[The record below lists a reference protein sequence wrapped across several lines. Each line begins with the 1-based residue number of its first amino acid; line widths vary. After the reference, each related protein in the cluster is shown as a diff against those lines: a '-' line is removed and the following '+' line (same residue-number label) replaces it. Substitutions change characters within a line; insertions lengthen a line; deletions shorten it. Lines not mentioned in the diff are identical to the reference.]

1 MSIYD
6 DILEGDEEFENRMN
20 ESYNKRD
27 EGAKYGDYFKEL
39 PFPKWKRTND
49 IHTIDILPWAAG
61 NNYPGKPEGSLQY
74 VLIVWVHQRI
84 GYKQQSYICPQMNYG
99 KPCPICEKID
109 KLTQM
114 DGYDAQLVKEI
125 SPKKRCVYYILSW
138 GTQKDARAGVQIWES
153 SHWHSEKAIIQAA
166 RTSSRGGMVKFYHP
180 LNGKTL
186 RFDGEGKGI
195 ENSPITFLPRED
207 EATGEPYQIDRE
219 TIESLEPLDSFIDIL
234 SYEELSEVTIGA
246 AKPSKS
252 DNNENQDDEAE
263 DNDNGYSGRTG
274 RTARGTSQRSTS
286 SRPNQGADRGVVTS
300 RGRAPMRD
308 ESEPEQEDEERSARG
323 GRVSTGRSQLPQRSS
338 RGGQLGRRPT
348 NSDVVYNDLD
358 DDIPF

>member
-6 DILEGDEEFENRMN
+6 DILDGDEEFENRMN

-61 NNYPGKPEGSLQY
+61 KNYPGKPEGSLQY

-84 GYKQQSYICPQMNYG
+84 GYKQQSYACPQMNYG

-114 DGYDAQLVKEI
+114 DGYDAQLVKDI

-153 SHWHSEKAIIQAA
+153 SHWHSEKAIIKAA

-180 LNGKTL
+180 LKGKTL

-195 ENSPITFLPRED
+195 DSSPITFLPRED
-207 EATGEPYQIDRE
+207 EATGEPYEIDRE

-246 AKPSKS
+246 AKPNKS
-252 DNNENQDDEAE
+252 NEDQEGEVGDNE
-263 DNDNGYSGRTG
+263 DAYSGRTG
-274 RTARGTSQRSTS
+274 RTTRGTSQRSTS
-286 SRPNQGADRGVVTS
+286 SRPTQGADRGGVTR
-300 RGRAPMRD
+300 RGRATMSD
-308 ESEPEQEDEERSARG
+308 EREPEQDVEERSARG
-323 GRVSTGRSQLPQRSS
+323 GRVSNERAQSTQRAV
-338 RGGQLGRRPT
+338 RGGQLRRPPVR
-348 NSDVVYNDLD
+348 SDVVHDDLD

>member
-6 DILEGDEEFENRMN
+6 DILKGDEELENRMN

-27 EGAKYGDYFKEL
+27 EGGKYGDYFREL

-61 NNYPGKPEGSLQY
+61 KDYPGKPEGSLQY
-74 VLIVWVHQRI
+74 VLVVWVHQKI
-84 GYKQQSYICPQMNYG
+84 GYKQQSYVCPQMNYG

-109 KLTQM
+109 KMTQM
-114 DGYDAQLVKEI
+114 DGYDAKLIKEI

-153 SHWHSEKAIIQAA
+153 SHWHSEKAIITAA

-195 ENSPITFLPRED
+195 EASPITFLPRED
-207 EATGEPYQIDRE
+207 EATGEPYEIDRE
-219 TIESLEPLDSFIDIL
+219 TIEGLEPLDSFLDIL

-246 AKPSKS
+246 AKPREY
-252 DNNENQDDEAE
+252 DNEDQDNEIE
-263 DNDNGYSGRTG
+263 DNADAHSGRTV
-274 RTARGTSQRSTS
+274 RTIKGISQRATS
-286 SRPNQGADRGVVTS
+286 NRSDRGVDRGGVTS

-308 ESEPEQEDEERSARG
+308 ESEPEQEGEERSVRG
-323 GRVSTGRSQLPQRSS
+323 GRVSNERAQSPQRAV
-338 RGGQLGRRPT
+338 RGGQLRRPPVHP
-348 NSDVVYNDLD
+348 DVVRDDLD